1 MAIDVSQIGMR
12 LEGGGHQEG
21 SIDARIMQRAVIIA
35 GAALAV
41 LVAVRLGFMQRVL
54 P

>member
-12 LEGGGHQEG
+12 QEGGHQEG
-21 SIDARIMQRAVIIA
+21 GIDARVMQRAAIIA
-35 GAALAV
+35 GTALVV
-41 LVAVRLGFMQRVL
+41 LVAIRLGFMQRVL